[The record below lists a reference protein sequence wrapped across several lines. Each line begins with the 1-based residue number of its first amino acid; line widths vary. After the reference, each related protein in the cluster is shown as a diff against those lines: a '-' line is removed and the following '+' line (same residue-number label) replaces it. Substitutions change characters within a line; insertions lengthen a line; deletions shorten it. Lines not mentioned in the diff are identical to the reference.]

1 MHLVT
6 EKHVTTFRREIIF
19 FFWNLFV
26 LILFSTVCCLVDSR
40 AVIFNLLKVM
50 EQEVQK
56 GVKKRKAGN
65 ANSKFK
71 KSRKPKKLRREGF
84 GADDVRVKK
93 MDKRMKKFL
102 QKKARDYNSDNEDD
116 GDVEKEKVLR
126 EKKGL
131 VAVKDVRKDGLGVD
145 FSDDEEDG
153 GEDNGEQNEVSED
166 EDGNIQPGILIFS
179 EGCRAYRLAF
189 KKITKKTA
197 STDDDIL
204 VSVLDLVFDL

>member
-1 MHLVT
+1 
-6 EKHVTTFRREIIF
+6 
-19 FFWNLFV
+19 
-26 LILFSTVCCLVDSR
+26 
-40 AVIFNLLKVM
+40 M

-56 GVKKRKAGN
+56 GVKKRKAGK

-71 KSRKPKKLRREGF
+71 KSRKPKKLRRGEGF
-84 GADDVRVKK
+84 GAADVRVKK

-102 QKKARDYNSDNEDD
+102 QEKARDYNSDNEDD
-116 GDVEKEKVLR
+116 GDEEKEKVLR

-131 VAVKDVRKDGLGVD
+131 VAVKDVRKDGLGMD

-153 GEDNGEQNEVSED
+153 EEDNGEQNEVSED
-166 EDGNIQPGILIFS
+166 EDGNIQPGRFS
-179 EGCRAYRLAF
+179 EGCKAYRLAF